1 MSSTSI
7 EEIDNSKP
15 KFTPE
20 QINEYLKQK
29 KLQEEITNSQ
39 VNTQNKPVAQPAAQP
54 VAQAAQ
60 VPQVPQAAQAPKDT
74 IPVSKDLLKILQNV
88 LVVVSK
94 RGGFVLE
101 EYKVVAD
108 INEKLTELLK

>member
-29 KLQEEITNSQ
+29 KLQEEMANSQ
-39 VNTQNKPVAQPAAQP
+39 VNIPKKPVAQP
-54 VAQAAQ
+54 VAQ
-60 VPQVPQAAQAPKDT
+60 VTPVAQAPKDT
-74 IPVSKDLLKILQNV
+74 VTVSKELLKILQNV

-108 INEKLTELLK
+108 LNEKLTELLK

>member
-7 EEIDNSKP
+7 EEINNSKP

-29 KLQEEITNSQ
+29 KLQEEMTNSQ
-39 VNTQNKPVAQPAAQP
+39 VNTQNKQVTPVAP
-54 VAQAAQ
+54 VAPLPVNPALP
-60 VPQVPQAAQAPKDT
+60 VDT
-74 IPVSKDLLKILQNV
+74 VTISKELLKILQNV

-108 INEKLTELLK
+108 LNEKLTELLK

>member
-7 EEIDNSKP
+7 EEINNSKP

-29 KLQEEITNSQ
+29 KLQEEMTNSQ
-39 VNTQNKPVAQPAAQP
+39 VNTQNKQVTP
-54 VAQAAQ
+54 
-60 VPQVPQAAQAPKDT
+60 VPQVAPVTQVTPVNPALPVDT
-74 IPVSKDLLKILQNV
+74 VTISKELLKILQNV

-108 INEKLTELLK
+108 LNEKLTELLK